1 MTRVL
6 EEIAV
11 WVKDESKIS
20 FLEPNPESWSCWIVN
35 SAAAE
40 APHDG
45 VAILI
50 EGNYGRSSKT
60 INRHNFRGIGE
71 IRENGGGS
79 WGGNEKATA
88 RQTNHP

>member
-60 INRHNFRGIGE
+60 INRHNSRGIGE